1 MWSIF
6 AFLAVLQSVSC
17 MRNADETEWNRYGY
31 LVKVLSQSP
40 TNESQV
46 IGCTGT
52 LITPSLVL
60 TSSKCIAADEGEV
73 GNAIVIFARGQSHR
87 KRAVG
92 TIKRDD
98 NIAILEINRIKDE
111 MCPPPPAPVRISRL
125 PVNVSLNSVPWNS
138 IDLDTL
144 PEKKCRINGFETK
157 NVTNFSTDHITMQTD
172 VQLMREGD
180 AFIVEVAENTPICWD
195 DIGLPLECMLDDVT
209 WTQVGFLES
218 VTRAVNEDEPD
229 EAIPV
234 TCESI
239 TKFTFWIFN
248 TDDLPKLLEE
258 YSMDVLASASRCFHR
273 YKTFR
278 ALTSGLENN

>member
-17 MRNADETEWNRYGY
+17 MRNADETEWN
-31 LVKVLSQSP
+31 S
-40 TNESQV
+40 
-46 IGCTGT
+46 
-52 LITPSLVL
+52 
-60 TSSKCIAADEGEV
+60 

-111 MCPPPPAPVRISRL
+111 VKYQRL
-125 PVNVSLNSVPWNS
+125 A
-138 IDLDTL
+138 
-144 PEKKCRINGFETK
+144 KKLFRRCALLLLHQLGSAGCRSM
-157 NVTNFSTDHITMQTD
+157 FSMYKTGGYLLQ
-172 VQLMREGD
+172 
-180 AFIVEVAENTPICWD
+180 D